1 MEFYVGQCKTIFT
14 AYLSTASIHNY
25 CSRKHAD
32 EFQRLLN
39 IVPETISNYQMKE
52 GTGKVFDIKEK
63 IIIPVTIY
71 FSNAKRTKLKV
82 TFHITPIMENITLGN
97 DFIFNGPKSTLTNT
111 SLTLNDG
118 HSIKLKSID

>member
-1 MEFYVGQCKTIFT
+1 MVNKRQHFEEYPSEKFT
-14 AYLSTASIHNY
+14 KYPKI
-25 CSRKHAD
+25 
-32 EFQRLLN
+32 
-39 IVPETISNYQMKE
+39 TISNYQMKE

-111 SLTLNDG
+111 SLTINDG
-118 HSIKLKSID
+118 CSIKLKSVD